1 MKYLFLILCLI
12 GPDTLT
18 QVQSA
23 PVKIIFDT
31 DMASDCDDAGAL
43 AVLHALADRGEA
55 EILALVT
62 NRKCPGNSSAGAAD
76 AINTWYGRPDIPLGT
91 DKDGAKTPPKWN
103 NPSSF
108 TSALHEEFPNDTPG
122 DDKLA
127 DALDVYLET
136 LRSQPDGS
144 VVICSVGALSNLE
157 DLVRADPELVKTKVK
172 ELYIM
177 GGGFPRTHRFE
188 TNIRL
193 DPAAA
198 VTVTNEW
205 PTPITWQGFEVGNA
219 MYNGQELIDAPKE
232 NPVRRAYELRPFRGG
247 NSLDRG
253 KPNHDLATVLLAVR
267 GPQPEHWTVVEKG
280 RVLIDSDGGTEW
292 LTDRPTSHR
301 YVVIKEHPGILTE
314 IIGELLA
321 AQPRKP

>member
-1 MKYLFLILCLI
+1 MKALFFSLAAFPLLLQAE
-12 GPDTLT
+12 PV
-18 QVQSA
+18 QV
-23 PVKIIFDT
+23 IFDT

-43 AVLHALADRGEA
+43 AVLHALADRGEV
-55 EILALVT
+55 EILAVVT

-91 DKDGAKTPPKWN
+91 DKDGAKTPPQWN
-103 NPSSF
+103 NPSSY
-108 TSALHEEFPNDTPG
+108 TSILHEEFPNDAPG
-122 DDKLA
+122 DDELP

-136 LRSQPDGS
+136 LRAQPDGS
-144 VVICSVGALSNLE
+144 VIICSVGALSNLE
-157 DLVRADPELVKTKVK
+157 DLVRADKELIQAKVK
-172 ELYIM
+172 ELCVM

-292 LTDRPTSHR
+292 RHDRPKNHR
-301 YVVIKEHPGILTE
+301 YVVIKQHPGILTD

-321 AQPRKP
+321 AQPGKP